1 MQFKAGY
8 IVDSIACIINKF
20 KDGLDTNQFPD
31 HQKKLDQINGMLRYV
46 SSFDVEFPYK
56 EHNPDFK
63 NLDPVLAT
71 INNIITRGL
80 PTKCPVSLEELF
92 TKLNLVEP
100 NKEKYELKYP
110 TPKKIISYETIFELL
125 HIIEPGLEI
134 NKECYGGNL
143 GSGLEWDFIKKHP
156 FLKQI
161 LESQRDFSTI
171 NKELKGNKTVD
182 FCFTSPY
189 LHWNIKNK
197 CYEKV
202 GRIFEVDGP
211 HHSLAEYRFYDAY
224 RDAIA
229 EKENFETIRF
239 TKEIIAEDK
248 TDFESLF
255 GRPIYQNFKKNFNRN
270 SQEYL
275 EEYSLIFIPL
285 AVARIQKTL
294 IEYLLVHP
302 EFFKMETIRIAI
314 IERDLPCGAIAIETL
329 KEIFENLYEILDYK
343 EKDKVEFKLP
353 KIVLTVF
360 ENPEWVINYKEYL
373 EVNIKDEDFFDKTQ
387 FDIIIDHAILR
398 RSNIYKETS
407 FINTNTKAIKIRSS
421 HYYDNSFG
429 KDRRVYCADLL
440 NYKPLVKIEEDG
452 SYTTIPEFKKNINY
466 FIQNIFRKTGFRD
479 GQLPIISRA
488 LQQKPVIGLLP
499 TGGGKSLTFQ
509 LPAFLQPGLCLVVDP
524 IKSLMEDQVRVL
536 KENWIDCCDFIN
548 SNLKREEKVKKLV
561 DFRYGETMFLFI
573 SPERFVM
580 KDFRDIIEKI
590 DKSKFGL
597 AFSYCVIDEVHCVSE
612 WGHDFRTTYLML
624 GKNAQQFCAVRN
636 RQFNKSLKEEDKK
649 LVTLIGLTATA
660 SFDVLADIE
669 RELQIKHNDLAKAI
683 IMIENT
689 IRPELFFRVI
699 DVTGKNRM
707 HELNADFS
715 KTGINL
721 SKLNSESTLLQS
733 LSHHYTEF
741 ENKPIGK
748 FDPETKKYL
757 LTESEKIEKQEE
769 INQLQINDSINKTQ
783 NDFYS
788 IVFCPT
794 KNSPK
799 GSDYGVNQVFES
811 LASTSKGYFY
821 ASEDETINKEV
832 QENFK
837 AFTSGK
843 TKHIV
848 CTKAFGMGIDK
859 TDIRST
865 YHYMYSGSIESLVQ
879 EAGRSGRDKK
889 ISESNILISKQE
901 VHFLSFE
908 SMLFE
913 SVKDSQPDLSTL
925 NPIKNIYHRRI
936 IRRLCDKLFYS
947 KEELTSE
954 IKKTINSL
962 KTRES
967 GKEIQLT
974 TEVKQ
979 LLEIRFAKFIKTNY
993 EDRKVQDFFFQ
1004 GAFKGIDTEI
1014 SQLYSLFKDMEFI
1027 ITSRLKEL
1035 NDEYNI
1041 EFATDFRFKYW
1052 TKANRKRLYVENYDE
1067 EQLGFIDLALPLM
1080 LPNDLEFKNIISFL
1094 KDKNE
1099 GNEDIYNLFTSEPII
1114 EDINEGSLI
1123 EMFEGCNDSE
1133 FKFFIAPEK
1142 IFPDNFSVIYSKI
1155 SECTNQKN
1163 IQENFIQ
1170 KISEVIS
1177 NAKKFDDYLININGV
1192 YNTYLLN
1199 WFTLHKEYDVEHIEK
1214 LKDAFDEKSDAKNIL
1229 KIIYLIQ
1236 IEKSFKKSMGKFLN
1250 FLLLLEENIENL
1262 EFTFNDESKNE
1273 KWLKLYYN
1281 RNRYYK
1287 PTNDTGRLI
1296 YRMHSIGF
1304 LKDYLIEYNKNNIYS
1319 CTFSKLKSIE
1329 DYEKI
1334 IETYLRRYLSEISAV
1349 KKIEELKKK
1358 TIKPKLI
1365 ENILECLY
1373 FLAEFSDKEIASKRK
1388 RATDEIEEV
1397 LNKSISEEKYSKDYY
1412 KQNLFIKEQIYF
1424 YFNAKYARRM
1434 FKIDGNAFSLLVD
1447 YEEKTLT
1454 KSAILFKYI
1463 GERKNDLKF
1472 IEGVFNIEGTAQ
1484 NNYKHM
1490 MGSCKKMIRSLPTD
1504 DLNKDW
1510 LLHLLK
1516 AFSMYSVNN
1525 SSYISEANK
1534 DLEFGFGNLY
1544 NSVEYKDFIKI
1555 QPIFDNYFFALF
1567 KNIDKLDN
1575 KNQIK
1580 ENIQLIQAKL
1590 LLEMQLK
1597 KADALYNKHIT
1608 LKNKI

>member
-8 IVDSIACIINKF
+8 IVDSIACIINEY

-31 HQKKLDQINGMLRYV
+31 HQKKLDQINGLLLYV

-80 PTKCPVSLEELF
+80 PTKSPVCLEELF
-92 TKLNLVEP
+92 AKMNLVEP

-110 TPKKIISYETIFELL
+110 TSKKAISYETIFELL
-125 HIIEPGLEI
+125 HIIEPDLEI
-134 NKECYGGNL
+134 NKESYGGNL
-143 GSGLEWDFIKKHP
+143 GSGLEWDFIKRHP

-171 NKELKGNKTVD
+171 NKELTGDKTVD

-189 LHWNIKNK
+189 LHWNIKNN

-211 HHSLAEYRFYDAY
+211 HHSLSEYRFYDAY

-255 GRPIYQNFKKNFNRN
+255 GRPIYQNFKKNFYRT

-275 EEYSLIFIPL
+275 EEYSLVFIPL

-294 IEYLLVHP
+294 IEYLIVHP
-302 EFFKMETIRIAI
+302 EFFKMETISIAI
-314 IERDLPCGAIAIETL
+314 IERDLPCGAIAIESL
-329 KEIFENLYEILDYK
+329 QELFGNINEILED
-343 EKDKVEFKLP
+343 KDKLILP

-360 ENPEWVINYKEYL
+360 ENTKWVINYKDYL
-373 EVNIKDEDFFDKTQ
+373 KVNKQNEHFFRKTQ
-387 FDIIIDHAILR
+387 FDVIIDHSILR
-398 RSNIYKETS
+398 RSNIYKETT
-407 FINTNTKAIKIRSS
+407 FINAKAIKIRSS

-440 NYKPLVKIEEDG
+440 NYKSLVRIEEDG
-452 SYTTIPEFKKNINY
+452 SYTTIPDFESNINY
-466 FIQNIFRKTGFRD
+466 FIRNIFRKTGFRD

-509 LPAFLQPGLCLVVDP
+509 LPSFLQPGLCLVVDP

-580 KDFRDIIEKI
+580 EDFRNIIQKI
-590 DKSKFGL
+590 DNSKFGL

-636 RQFNKSLKEEDKK
+636 RLYNKSAKEKDKK
-649 LVTLIGLTATA
+649 RVTLIGLTATA

-707 HELNADFS
+707 AELNADFS

-721 SKLNSESTLLQS
+721 SNLNSETILLQS

-741 ENKPIGK
+741 ENKPLGK
-748 FDPETKKYL
+748 LDKETKKYY
-757 LTESEKIEKQEE
+757 LTESEKAEKLEE
-769 INQLQINDSINKTQ
+769 IKQLQIIEPNNKTQ

-794 KNSPK
+794 KNSPR

-811 LASTSKGYFY
+811 LASKSKGYFY

-837 AFTSGK
+837 AFTSNK

-865 YHYMYSGSIESLVQ
+865 YHYMYSGSLESLVQ

-913 SVKDSQPDLSTL
+913 SLKDSEPDLSTL
-925 NPIKNIYHRRI
+925 NPIKNVYHRRI

-947 KEELTSE
+947 KEELISE
-954 IKKTINSL
+954 IKKTIDGL
-962 KTRES
+962 KTWEG
-967 GKEIQLT
+967 GKEIQFT
-974 TEVKQ
+974 TKEKQ
-979 LLEIRFAKFIKTNY
+979 ILEIRFAKFIKTNY

-1027 ITSRLKEL
+1027 ITSKLKEL

-1052 TKANRKRLYVENYDE
+1052 TKAKIKRLYIENYDE
-1067 EQLGFIDLALPLM
+1067 EQLGFIDLALPLVI
-1080 LPNDLEFKNIISFL
+1080 PTNLEFKKIISFL

-1114 EDINEGSLI
+1114 EDINDGSLI
-1123 EMFEGCNDSE
+1123 EMFEECNNST
-1133 FKFFIAPEK
+1133 FQFFIAPEK
-1142 IFPDNFSVIYSKI
+1142 IFPDNFSQIFSKL
-1155 SECTNQKN
+1155 SDCKDQKN
-1163 IQENFIQ
+1163 IQEKFIQ

-1177 NAKKFDDYLININGV
+1177 NANKFDDYLINSMGA

-1199 WFTLHKEYDVEHIEK
+1199 WFTLHNEYDMEHIEK

-1229 KIIYLIQ
+1229 RIIYLIQ
-1236 IEKSFKKSMGKFLN
+1236 IEKSFKKSKGKFLN

-1262 EFTFNDESKNE
+1262 EFTYNDESKNE

-1281 RNRYYK
+1281 RNRHYK

-1304 LKDYLIEYNKNNIYS
+1304 LEDYLIDYNKNNIYS
-1319 CTFSKLKSIE
+1319 CKFRKLKTIE
-1329 DYEKI
+1329 GYVEI
-1334 IETYLRRYLSEISAV
+1334 IEKYLCRYLSEISAV
-1349 KKIEELKKK
+1349 KIISELREKLD
-1358 TIKPKLI
+1358 KPKLI

-1373 FLAEFSDKEIASKRK
+1373 FLAEFSYKEIASKRK

-1412 KQNLFIKEQIYF
+1412 QQNLFIKEQIYF
-1424 YFNAKYARRM
+1424 YFNAKYARRG
-1434 FKIDGNAFSLLVD
+1434 FKINGNPFSLLDD
-1447 YEEKTLT
+1447 YYELSLAKSKILEK
-1454 KSAILFKYI
+1454 YM
-1463 GERKNDLKF
+1463 EVLK
-1472 IEGVFNIEGTAQ
+1472 EGTEQ

-1490 MGSCKKMIRSLPTD
+1490 MGSCKKMIRSLGGN
-1504 DLNKDW
+1504 DLKIEW
-1510 LLHLLK
+1510 VLHLLK

-1525 SSYISEANK
+1525 SSYISEANE

-1544 NSVEYKDFIKI
+1544 NSIEYDDFIKI
-1555 QPIFDNYFFALF
+1555 QPIFENYFLALD
-1567 KNIDKLDN
+1567 KNIDKQKN
-1575 KNQIK
+1575 NNQIK
-1580 ENIQLIQAKL
+1580 KNIQVIRAKL
-1590 LLEMQLK
+1590 LLQMQLI
-1597 KADALYNKHIT
+1597 KADELYNKHIT
-1608 LKNKI
+1608 LKNTSQYA

>member
-8 IVDSIACIINKF
+8 IVDSIACIINHF
-20 KDGLDTNQFPD
+20 KDGLDINQFPD
-31 HQKKLDQINGMLRYV
+31 HQKKLDQINGLLRYV

-80 PTKCPVSLEELF
+80 PTKSPVSLEELF
-92 TKLNLVEP
+92 TKMNLVEP

-110 TPKKIISYETIFELL
+110 TTKKEITYETIFELL
-125 HIIEPGLEI
+125 HIIEPNLEI
-134 NKECYGGNL
+134 NKENYGGNL
-143 GSGLEWDFIKKHP
+143 GSNLEWEFIKKHP
-156 FLKQI
+156 FLNQI

-182 FCFTSPY
+182 FCFTTPY
-189 LHWNIKNK
+189 LYWNNEKQ
-197 CYEKV
+197 CYQKS
-202 GRIFEVDGP
+202 GQIFEVDGP
-211 HHSLAEYRFYDAY
+211 HHSLAEYRSYDKY
-224 RDAIA
+224 RDSLA
-229 EKENFETIRF
+229 ETENFETIRL
-239 TKEIIAEDK
+239 TEEIIAEDK

-255 GRPIYQNFKKNFNRN
+255 ERPIYQNFKKNFDRN

-294 IEYLLVHP
+294 IEYLLVNP
-302 EFFKMETIRIAI
+302 DFFKMETIRIAI

-329 KEIFENLYEILDYK
+329 QELFGNINEILED
-343 EKDKVEFKLP
+343 KDKLILP

-360 ENPEWVINYKEYL
+360 ENTKWVLDYKEYL
-373 EVNIKDEDFFDKTQ
+373 EVNIQDENFFKKTQ
-387 FDIIIDHAILR
+387 FDIIIDHSILR
-398 RSNIYKETS
+398 RSNIYKESS
-407 FINTNTKAIKIRSS
+407 FINTNAIKIRSS

-440 NYKPLVKIEEDG
+440 HYKSLVRIEGDG
-452 SYTTIPEFKKNINY
+452 SYTTIPDFEENINY
-466 FIQNIFRKTGFRD
+466 FIRNIFRKSGFRE

-488 LQQKPVIGLLP
+488 IQQKPVIGLLP

-561 DFRYGETMFLFI
+561 DFRLGETMFLFI

-580 KDFRDIIEKI
+580 EDFRNIIQKI
-590 DKSKFGL
+590 DISKFGL

-624 GKNAQQFCAVRN
+624 GKNAQQFCTVRN
-636 RQFNKSLKEEDKK
+636 RQFNKSLKEKDKK
-649 LVTLIGLTATA
+649 RVTLIGLTATA

-707 HELNADFS
+707 DVLNEDFS

-721 SKLNSESTLLQS
+721 NKLNSESILLQS
-733 LSHHYTEF
+733 LTHHYTEF

-748 FDPETKKYL
+748 FDKETNKYL
-757 LTESEKIEKQEE
+757 LIESERIEKQEE
-769 INQLQINDSINKTQ
+769 INQLQINDPINKTQ

-811 LASTSKGYFY
+811 LASKSKGFFY
-821 ASEDETINKEV
+821 ASEDDTINKEV

-837 AFTSGK
+837 GFTSNK

-865 YHYMYSGSIESLVQ
+865 YHYKYSGSLESLVQ

-889 ISESNILISKQE
+889 ISESNILLSKQE

-913 SVKDSQPDLSTL
+913 SINDSKPDLSTL
-925 NPIKNIYHRRI
+925 NPIKNIYHRRD
-936 IRRLCDKLFYS
+936 IRRLCAREFHSL
-947 KEELTSE
+947 EELKNE
-954 IKKTINSL
+954 INRTI
-962 KTRES
+962 TR
-967 GKEIQLT
+967 LT
-974 TEVKQ
+974 TAGIGNNLTDDQKR
-979 LLEIRFAKFIKTNY
+979 LLEERLIKFIKTNC
-993 EDRKVQDFFFQ
+993 EDRKVHDFFFQ

-1014 SQLYSLFKDMEFI
+1014 SQLYSLFKDREFI
-1027 ITSRLKEL
+1027 ITSKLKEL

-1041 EFATDFRFKYW
+1041 EFAVDFRFKYW

-1067 EQLGFIDLALPLM
+1067 EQLGFIDLALPLVI
-1080 LPNDLEFKNIISFL
+1080 PNNLEFEKIISFL
-1094 KDKNE
+1094 KEKNE
-1099 GNEDIYNLFTSEPII
+1099 GNDDIYNLFATEPII
-1114 EDINEGSLI
+1114 EDINDGSLE
-1123 EMFEGCNDSE
+1123 EMFEECKDSE
-1133 FKFFIAPEK
+1133 FQFFIAPEK
-1142 IFPDNFSVIYSKI
+1142 IFPDNFNVIYSKLL
-1155 SECTNQKN
+1155 ECKDQNN
-1163 IQENFIQ
+1163 IQESLIHR
-1170 KISEVIS
+1170 ISEVIS
-1177 NAKKFDDYLININGV
+1177 AANTFDDFLINANGD
-1192 YNTYLLN
+1192 YRTYIFQ
-1199 WFTLHKEYDVEHIEK
+1199 WFTLHIEYDMEHIEK

-1236 IEKSFKKSMGKFLN
+1236 IEKSFKKSKGNFLN
-1250 FLLLLEENIENL
+1250 FLLLLEENIEKL
-1262 EFTFNDESKNE
+1262 EFTYNDEIKNE
-1273 KWLKLYYN
+1273 QWLKLYYN
-1281 RNRYYK
+1281 RNRHYK

-1304 LKDYLIEYNKNNIYS
+1304 LEDYLIDYNKNNIYS
-1319 CTFSKLKSIE
+1319 CTFRKLNTIE
-1329 DYEKI
+1329 DYIAI
-1334 IETYLRRYLSEISAV
+1334 IEKYLRRYLSEISAV
-1349 KKIEELKKK
+1349 KIIIELRKKLDK
-1358 TIKPKLI
+1358 QKLI

-1373 FLAEFSDKEIASKRK
+1373 FLAEFSYKEIASKRK
-1388 RATDEIEEV
+1388 RATDEIEEI
-1397 LNKSISEEKYSKDYY
+1397 LNISITNPKYSKDYY
-1412 KQNLFIKEQIYF
+1412 QQNLFIKEQIYF
-1424 YFNAKYARRM
+1424 YFNAKYARRE
-1434 FKIDGNAFSLLVD
+1434 FKINDNPFSLLDD
-1447 YEEKTLT
+1447 YNGFFLAKPE
-1454 KSAILFKYI
+1454 ILNKYM
-1463 GERKNDLKF
+1463 EVLK
-1472 IEGVFNIEGTAQ
+1472 EGTEQ

-1490 MGSCKKMIRSLPTD
+1490 MGSCKKMIRSLSGN
-1504 DLNKDW
+1504 DLKIEW

-1516 AFSMYSVNN
+1516 AFSMYSINN
-1525 SSYISEANK
+1525 SSYISEANG
-1534 DLEFGFGNLY
+1534 DLEIGFGNLY
-1544 NSVEYKDFIKI
+1544 NSLEYDDFTKI
-1555 QPIFDNYFFALF
+1555 QPIFDNYFLALF
-1567 KNIDKLDN
+1567 ENVDKQDN
-1575 KNQIK
+1575 TNQIK
-1580 ENIQLIQAKL
+1580 NNILVIQAKL
-1590 LLEMQLK
+1590 LLQMQLQK
-1597 KADALYNKHIT
+1597 SNALYNKHLT
-1608 LKNKI
+1608 LKNTSQYA